1 MSTSSDP
8 AVRALPERDRV
19 ALRRW
24 LFASIVAV
32 FLAVA
37 VGGIT
42 RLTESGLSITE
53 WKPVSGVLP
62 PMTEAAWAEAFAE
75 FKKIPQAQTTHKD
88 ITMSGFK
95 LIFWWEWFHRIV
107 ARSVGLVFA
116 IPYLWFMVQGRI
128 PRQLRLRLTLLPL
141 LTLGQGVLG
150 WYMVQSGLVERSSV
164 SAYRLTAHLGLA
176 LGILAVAVWT
186 YSELRPARSRADR
199 VVNRDDSPDASRDS
213 AFAETDRAPAGWRW
227 ALRGMTALLATTL
240 LSGGFVAGL
249 RAGKIFNEFPLMGG
263 QIVPP
268 GYSQLGAWYV
278 NAFENPAAAQFH
290 HRVLAIVATLFAL
303 VLVWR
308 VLRAPVSA
316 LVQQAVLRLGAVV
329 SVQLLLGVTTL
340 LLAVPVALGAL
351 HQFTGVL
358 ALTAALVATQRAG
371 GVVWGE
377 VQPRASL
384 GDQGV
389 SLGARVSRNAIPAIA
404 KQITPHTANTTRP
417 TV

>member
-1 MSTSSDP
+1 MSTPSHS

-62 PMTEAAWAEAFAE
+62 PTTDAAWADAFAE
-75 FKKIPQAQTTHKD
+75 FQKIPQAQTTHRD

-95 LIFWWEWFHRIV
+95 LIYWWEWFHRIV

-116 IPYLWFMVQGRI
+116 IPYLWLLVQGRI
-128 PRQLRLRLTLLPL
+128 PRRLLPRLTLLPL

-186 YSELRPARSRADR
+186 YSELRPARSLVTAMRREDPPVSSAG
-199 VVNRDDSPDASRDS
+199 DSTTTS
-213 AFAETDRAPAGWRW
+213 DRAPAAWRW
-227 ALRGMTALLATTL
+227 ALRGMTALLGITL

-290 HRVLAIVATLFAL
+290 HRVLAIGATLVAL
-303 VLVWR
+303 LLVWR
-308 VLRAPVSA
+308 VLKAPVSA
-316 LVQQAVLRLGAVV
+316 LVRQGVLRLGAVV

-340 LLAVPVALGAL
+340 LLAVPVSLGAL

-371 GVVWGE
+371 GVVWGVPE
-377 VQPRASL
+377 SLAPTSESSYPR
-384 GDQGV
+384 
-389 SLGARVSRNAIPAIA
+389 GARTSRNAIHAMA
-404 KQITPHTANTTRP
+404 RHSTPHTPNTTRP
-417 TV
+417 TI

>member
-1 MSTSSDP
+1 MSTEPSSGQ
-8 AVRALPERDRV
+8 RALPERDRI

-24 LFASIVAV
+24 LFASIIAV

-62 PMTEAAWAEAFAE
+62 PLTEAAWAEAFAE
-75 FKKIPQAQTTHKD
+75 FKKIPQAETTHAG
-88 ITMSGFK
+88 ITMGGFK
-95 LIFWWEWFHRIV
+95 FIYWWEWFHRIV
-107 ARSVGLVFA
+107 ARGVGLVFA
-116 IPYLWFMVQGRI
+116 LPWLLYMVQGRI
-128 PRQLRLRLTLLPL
+128 PRGLRLRLTALPL
-141 LTLGQGVLG
+141 LTVAQGALG

-186 YSELRPARSRADR
+186 YSELRPRESQAK
-199 VVNRDDSPDASRDS
+199 
-213 AFAETDRAPAGWRW
+213 TDRAPFNWRW
-227 ALRGMTALLATTL
+227 SLRGMATLLGITL

-268 GYSQLGAWYV
+268 GYGQLASWWA

-290 HRVLAIVATLFAL
+290 HRVLAIVCTAIAL
-303 VLVWR
+303 ALAF
-308 VLRAPVSA
+308 RASRAALTP
-316 LVQQAVLRLGAVV
+316 LVQRAVYSLGAVV
-329 SVQLLLGVTTL
+329 CVQLLLGITTL
-340 LLAVPVALGAL
+340 LLAVPVPLGAL

-358 ALTAALVATQRAG
+358 ALTAALIATQRAS
-371 GVVWGE
+371 GVVWLTADPAPSAARTSHATWPARATLSTPPLPS
-377 VQPRASL
+377 QPSPQR
-384 GDQGV
+384 
-389 SLGARVSRNAIPAIA
+389 
-404 KQITPHTANTTRP
+404 
-417 TV
+417 

>member
-1 MSTSSDP
+1 
-8 AVRALPERDRV
+8 VRALPERDRI

-62 PMTEAAWAEAFAE
+62 PMTDAAWADAFAE
-75 FKKIPQAQTTHKD
+75 FRKIPQAQTTHRD
-88 ITMSGFK
+88 ISLSGFK
-95 LIFWWEWFHRIV
+95 LIYWWEWFHRIV
-107 ARSVGLVFA
+107 ARGVGLVFA

-128 PRQLRLRLTLLPL
+128 PSRLRMRLALLPL
-141 LTLGQGVLG
+141 LTLGQGALG

-164 SAYRLTAHLGLA
+164 SAYRLTAHLALA

-186 YSELRPARSRADR
+186 YSELRPAASARAVTGLDADAGA
-199 VVNRDDSPDASRDS
+199 VAARDVS
-213 AFAETDRAPAGWRW
+213 DRAPTAWRW
-227 ALRGMTALLATTL
+227 ALRVMTMLLGTTL

-249 RAGKIFNEFPLMGG
+249 RAGQIFNEFPLMGG

-268 GYSQLGAWYV
+268 GYSQLGAWWV

-290 HRVLAIVATLFAL
+290 HRVLAIVSTIVAL

-316 LVQQAVLRLGAVV
+316 LVRRGVLSLGAVV
-329 SVQLLLGVTTL
+329 SVQLLLGVITL

-358 ALTAALVATQRAG
+358 ALTAALVVTQRAG
-371 GVVWGE
+371 GVVWGTDARLSSRVVDRSPSRGE
-377 VQPRASL
+377 HVAPGQATAS
-384 GDQGV
+384 V
-389 SLGARVSRNAIPAIA
+389 
-404 KQITPHTANTTRP
+404 
-417 TV
+417 

>member
-1 MSTSSDP
+1 MPIPSSAP
-8 AVRALPERDRV
+8 SRALPERDRL

-24 LFASIVAV
+24 LFASIIAV

-62 PMTEAAWAEAFAE
+62 PMNDIAWQAAFDE
-75 FKKIPQAQTTHKD
+75 FQKIPQAQTTHRD

-107 ARSVGLVFA
+107 ARGVGLVFA
-116 IPYLWFMVQGRI
+116 IPYLLFMVQGRI
-128 PRQLRLRLTLLPL
+128 PRSLRVRLTALPL

-164 SAYRLTAHLGLA
+164 SAYRLAAHLGLA

-186 YSELRPARSRADR
+186 YSELRPAIA
-199 VVNRDDSPDASRDS
+199 RDEPPAS
-213 AFAETDRAPAGWRW
+213 DRAPTAWRW
-227 ALRGMTALLATTL
+227 ALRGITTMLGITL
-240 LSGGFVAGL
+240 LSGAFVAGL
-249 RAGKIFNEFPLMGG
+249 RAGRIYNEFPLMGG
-263 QIVPP
+263 RLVPP
-268 GYSQLGAWYV
+268 GYSQLGGWWV

-290 HRVLAIVATLFAL
+290 HRVLAIVCTLVAL
-303 VLVWR
+303 TLAWR
-308 VLRAPVSA
+308 VLRAPVSV
-316 LVQQAVLRLGAVV
+316 LVRRGVVALGAVV
-329 SVQLLLGVTTL
+329 TLQLLLGITTL
-340 LLAVPVALGAL
+340 LMAVPVALGAL

-358 ALTAALVATQRAG
+358 ALTAALIATQRAG
-371 GVVWGE
+371 GVVWGTALVTSE
-377 VQPRASL
+377 RDAKRAVPARESMSQPA
-384 GDQGV
+384 
-389 SLGARVSRNAIPAIA
+389 
-404 KQITPHTANTTRP
+404 

>member
-1 MSTSSDP
+1 VPIPSSAP
-8 AVRALPERDRV
+8 SRALPERDRL

-24 LFASIVAV
+24 LFASIIAV

-62 PMTEAAWAEAFAE
+62 PMNDIAWQAAFDE
-75 FKKIPQAQTTHKD
+75 FQKIPQAQTTHRD

-107 ARSVGLVFA
+107 ARGVGLVFA
-116 IPYLWFMVQGRI
+116 IPYLLFMVQGRI
-128 PRQLRLRLTLLPL
+128 PRSLRVRLTALPL

-164 SAYRLTAHLGLA
+164 SAYRLAAHLGLA

-186 YSELRPARSRADR
+186 YSELRPAT
-199 VVNRDDSPDASRDS
+199 SRDEPRTS
-213 AFAETDRAPAGWRW
+213 DRAPTAWRW
-227 ALRGMTALLATTL
+227 ALRGITTMLGITL
-240 LSGGFVAGL
+240 LSGAFVAGL
-249 RAGKIFNEFPLMGG
+249 RAGRIYNEFPLMGG

-268 GYSQLGAWYV
+268 GYSQLGGWWV

-290 HRVLAIVATLFAL
+290 HRVLAIVCTLVAL
-303 VLVWR
+303 TLAWR
-308 VLRAPVSA
+308 VLRAPVSV
-316 LVQQAVLRLGAVV
+316 LVRRGVVALGAVV
-329 SVQLLLGVTTL
+329 TLQLLLGITTL
-340 LLAVPVALGAL
+340 LMAVPVALGAL

-358 ALTAALVATQRAG
+358 ALTAALIATQRAG
-371 GVVWGE
+371 GVVWGTALVTSE
-377 VQPRASL
+377 RDAKRAAPARESVSQPA
-384 GDQGV
+384 
-389 SLGARVSRNAIPAIA
+389 
-404 KQITPHTANTTRP
+404 

>member
-1 MSTSSDP
+1 MPIPSSAP
-8 AVRALPERDRV
+8 SRALPERDRL

-24 LFASIVAV
+24 LFASIIAV

-62 PMTEAAWAEAFAE
+62 PMNDIAWQAAFDE
-75 FKKIPQAQTTHKD
+75 FQKIPQAQTTHRD

-107 ARSVGLVFA
+107 ARGVGLVFA
-116 IPYLWFMVQGRI
+116 IPYLLFMVQGRI
-128 PRQLRLRLTLLPL
+128 PRSLRVRLTALPL

-164 SAYRLTAHLGLA
+164 SAYRLAAHLGLA

-186 YSELRPARSRADR
+186 YSELRPAIA
-199 VVNRDDSPDASRDS
+199 RDEPPAS
-213 AFAETDRAPAGWRW
+213 DRAPTAWRW
-227 ALRGMTALLATTL
+227 ALRGMTTLLGITL
-240 LSGGFVAGL
+240 LSGAFVAGL
-249 RAGKIFNEFPLMGG
+249 RAGQIYNEFPLMGG
-263 QIVPP
+263 QVVPP
-268 GYSQLGAWYV
+268 GYSQLGGWWV

-290 HRVLAIVATLFAL
+290 HRVLAIVCTLIAL
-303 VLVWR
+303 ILAWR

-316 LVQQAVLRLGAVV
+316 LVRRGVVALGAVV
-329 SVQLLLGVTTL
+329 TVQLLLGIVTL
-340 LLAVPVALGAL
+340 LMAVPVALGAL

-358 ALTAALVATQRAG
+358 ALTAALIATQRAG
-371 GVVWGE
+371 GVVWGTALVASE
-377 VQPRASL
+377 RDAKRAAPARESVSQPA
-384 GDQGV
+384 
-389 SLGARVSRNAIPAIA
+389 
-404 KQITPHTANTTRP
+404 

>member
-1 MSTSSDP
+1 MPIPSSAP
-8 AVRALPERDRV
+8 SRALPERDRL

-24 LFASIVAV
+24 LFASIIAV

-62 PMTEAAWAEAFAE
+62 PMNDIAWQAAFDE
-75 FKKIPQAQTTHKD
+75 FQKIPQAQTTHRD

-107 ARSVGLVFA
+107 ARGVGLVFA
-116 IPYLWFMVQGRI
+116 IPYLLFMVQGRI
-128 PRQLRLRLTLLPL
+128 PRSLRVRLTALPL

-164 SAYRLTAHLGLA
+164 SAYRLAAHLGLA

-186 YSELRPARSRADR
+186 YSELRPAIA
-199 VVNRDDSPDASRDS
+199 RDEPRTS
-213 AFAETDRAPAGWRW
+213 DRAPTAWRW
-227 ALRGMTALLATTL
+227 ALRGITTMLGITL
-240 LSGGFVAGL
+240 LSGAFVAGL
-249 RAGKIFNEFPLMGG
+249 RAGRIYNEFPLMGG

-268 GYSQLGAWYV
+268 GYSQLGGWWV

-290 HRVLAIVATLFAL
+290 HRVLAIVCTLVAL
-303 VLVWR
+303 TLAWR
-308 VLRAPVSA
+308 VLRAPVSV
-316 LVQQAVLRLGAVV
+316 LVRRGVVALGAVV
-329 SVQLLLGVTTL
+329 TVQLLLGITTL
-340 LLAVPVALGAL
+340 LMAVPVALGAL

-358 ALTAALVATQRAG
+358 ALTAALIATQRAG
-371 GVVWGE
+371 GVVWGTALVTSE
-377 VQPRASL
+377 RDAKRAAPARESVSQPA
-384 GDQGV
+384 
-389 SLGARVSRNAIPAIA
+389 
-404 KQITPHTANTTRP
+404 